1 MGTISTDENPQTSSG
16 YQATIGL
23 LILISLS
30 SLVGFILLYLSYL
43 GGKMQWFP
51 GVPMVN
57 LSTSNYKDVLFGN
70 AISGSSGFLSVYAP
84 IFSAIIVS
92 FVLMTRLPPILA
104 NQQKREDLY
113 KMLWHGVIPI
123 GTVVFFALLVFR
135 FLGGRFM
142 NMEWMVSSMLMFILV
157 IAGVVFTGIGF
168 KTILNVPKPSV

>member
-1 MGTISTDENPQTSSG
+1 MGTISADENPQTSSG

-30 SLVGFILLYLSYL
+30 SLVGFMMTYLSYL
-43 GGKMQWFP
+43 GNNMQWFP
-51 GVPMVN
+51 GVPAI
-57 LSTSNYKDVLFGN
+57 STATGNYKDVLFGN
-70 AISGSSGFLSVYAP
+70 AISGSGGFLTVYAP

-92 FVLMTRLPPILA
+92 FVLMTRLPPILS
-104 NQQKREDLY
+104 NKQKREDLY

-142 NMEWMVSSMLMFILV
+142 NMEWMISSTLMFILV
-157 IAGVVFTGIGF
+157 IAGVIFTGIGL
-168 KTILNVPKPSV
+168 KAILNVPKPSV